1 MEQRLQKIIAS
12 SGYCSRRAAEKLI
25 EDGRVAVNGIA
36 ASLGS
41 SADENR
47 DTITIDNIPLSKTEK
62 RTYIILNKPRGYLSS
77 MSDDKGRPTVADL
90 THDVG
95 VRVYPVGRLDYDSE
109 GLLIMTDDGELAQRL
124 MHPSSGIK
132 KTYEARVLGG
142 GIEKAIELMRTPL
155 VIDDYEIRPAEV
167 RLLNK
172 SENGALLS
180 IAITE
185 GKNRQIRKM
194 CELVGLSV
202 VRLKRVSEGSL
213 KLGSLSVGKWRYLDE
228 TEIENLQ
235 KKV

>member
-12 SGYCSRRAAEKLI
+12 AGYCSRRAAEKLI

-41 SADENR
+41 SAD
-47 DTITIDNIPLSKTEK
+47 DSCDIITIDNIPLSKTEQ

-77 MSDDKGRPTVADL
+77 MSDDKGRRTVAEL
-90 THDVG
+90 TSDVG

-109 GLLIMTDDGELAQRL
+109 GLIIMTDDGELAQRL

-132 KTYEARVLGG
+132 KTYEARVRGE
-142 GIEKAIELMRTPL
+142 GIEKAIELLRTPL
-155 VIDDYEIRPAEV
+155 TIDDYEIRPAEV
-167 RLLNK
+167 KLLNK
-172 SENGALLS
+172 SENGALLT
-180 IAITE
+180 ITITE

-194 CELVGLSV
+194 CEQVGLAV
-202 VRLKRVSEGSL
+202 LRLRRVSEGSL
-213 KLGSLSVGKWRYLDE
+213 KLGSLPVGKWRYLDE

-235 KKV
+235 KKG